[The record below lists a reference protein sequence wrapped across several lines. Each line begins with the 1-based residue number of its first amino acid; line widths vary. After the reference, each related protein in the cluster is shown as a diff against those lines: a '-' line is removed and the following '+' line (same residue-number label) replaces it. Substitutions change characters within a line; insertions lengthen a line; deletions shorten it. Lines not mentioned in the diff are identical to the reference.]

1 MKGAAAT
8 FLGCFHYERVALG
21 ALFMGRVY
29 LSLFLV
35 LSVSISTLYM
45 FLLPSLPLGA
55 FVTYAIHFITPIQVV
70 FSSAF
75 GVLISLVVTLNV
87 YAFRMR
93 APSAKGITIGSVLA
107 SLVNGLCCT
116 PLIPSLLALTGAS
129 TPVLYEISPLIQG
142 FFEFNYPYFYALS
155 AFLLL
160 ISIHYLSHNIFSA
173 CCSREA
179 R

>member
-1 MKGAAAT
+1 MMNS
-8 FLGCFHYERVALG
+8 LLSRLHYERFALD
-21 ALFMGRVY
+21 AVFTGRAY
-29 LSLFLV
+29 LSLFIG
-35 LSVSISTLYM
+35 LSVSISMLYL
-45 FLLPSLPLGA
+45 FLLPSLPEGA
-55 FVTYAIHFITPIQVV
+55 LVPYAIDFITPIQAA
-70 FSSAF
+70 FALIF
-75 GVLISLVVTLNV
+75 GVLISVVVTLNV

-93 APSAKGITIGSVLA
+93 APSVKGITVGSVLA

-116 PLIPSLLALTGAS
+116 PLIPSVLALTGAS
-129 TPVLYEISPLIQG
+129 TTVLYEISPLIQG

-160 ISIHYLSHNIFSA
+160 ISIHYLSRNIFSA